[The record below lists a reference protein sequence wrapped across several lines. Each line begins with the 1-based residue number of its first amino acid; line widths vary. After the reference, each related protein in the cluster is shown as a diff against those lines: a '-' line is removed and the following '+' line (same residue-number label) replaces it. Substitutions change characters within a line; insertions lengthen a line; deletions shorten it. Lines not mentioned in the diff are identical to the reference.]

1 MHQFVQIV
9 EVTWSSG
16 ALAYGVR
23 GAPSA
28 GTTSEHNPNAQAECD
43 AGSTAFPFGAG
54 GGGSESAGGGVSSIF
69 RGRTTHEMDERWGK
83 AGVVGKST
91 SSLVQQ
97 GHISPGKATITTMTG

>member
-1 MHQFVQIV
+1 MHKFMQIV

-28 GTTSEHNPNAQAECD
+28 GTTSEHNPSAQAECD
-43 AGSTAFPFGAG
+43 AGSTAFSFGAG
-54 GGGSESAGGGVSSIF
+54 GGGSESTGGGVF

-91 SSLVQQ
+91 SSPVQQ